1 VLDKSV
7 ESTPGGRAGHSG
19 PRAQP
24 ATLRSLKF
32 PPRLSHDKYSISP
45 PNQQFIAALSEWE
58 NALKPRMINKARA
71 DILETHNGK
80 PPKVLDPFGG
90 GGSIPLEAQRLGCET
105 YSCDLNPVALLIQ
118 KCTLEYPQK
127 YGERLHD
134 DVKTW
139 GERIL
144 AQVKEELKPFYPRE
158 PDGSAPVAYIWAR
171 TIPCQ
176 NQRCD
181 ADIPLMK
188 QFWLSKK
195 RNVSLLPYAQESQV
209 AFRIVG
215 TNYEQKP
222 NNFDP
227 AKGTVKAAVG
237 TCPVCRIR
245 IPARRVRSLFQEGA
259 AGERMVAVVT
269 QHPSI
274 KGKHYRLATDAD
286 VSTFN
291 TAQSQLCKKRELL
304 SIEWGFDAVPDE
316 RTPCSKVL
324 GFRIRNYNL
333 NTYGQLFNARQQLTL
348 LTLDEKV
355 RALYPALRAQGENAD
370 YSRAVATYLAFWLNR
385 VAETSSNLC
394 TWGESVNRVFD
405 RPAMSM
411 VWDYAESNPLWTAQ
425 HRLET
430 LLKPVK
436 LMAQMR
442 AAPCTVQQASA
453 TALPYPDA
461 HFDAVLTDPPYYDN
475 MAYAYL
481 ADFFYVWLKRSI
493 GELHPA
499 LFGTPLTPKQ
509 NEIVAYGHREGGVAA
524 GKQFFEE
531 GIAKAFAEM
540 HRVLKPN
547 GIAVVVYAH
556 KSTSGWETLINAL
569 LDSGLV
575 ITAAWP
581 ILTEVKGRMRA
592 HNSAALMTSIY
603 IVARKMEREAF
614 GLYSEVQEELDA
626 HLKQRLLQLWEW
638 GISGA
643 DLFIAAIGSA
653 LQIFGKY
660 EQVTDLGARAIRADK
675 MLEDIQQV
683 IAEWAVEQVGI
694 EAATPLTR
702 FYLLWRMEHGE
713 KRVPFDDANKLAHAV
728 GIELDQAWS
737 ERSFILKDNGFV
749 RVLGP
754 HEREFSHFADSEK
767 LIDILHSVLWA
778 WRYSHRAVMMR
789 RLATVHAG
797 LKEQI
802 WKIAQAVSLVLP
814 LESTERKWL
823 EGWLADRGAIQE
835 QVMQTVEATAQN
847 AAQGQLFT

>member
-1 VLDKSV
+1 MGAS
-7 ESTPGGRAGHSG
+7 A
-19 PRAQP
+19 A
-24 ATLRSLKF
+24 RSLARHMLRF
-32 PPRLSHDKYSISP
+32 TIAITPPTSTYVKYSITP
-45 PNQQFIAALSEWE
+45 PKQQFIAELAKWE
-58 NALKPRMINKARA
+58 NALKQHEINKARA
-71 DILETHNGK
+71 DILEAHNGK

-134 DVKTW
+134 DVKML
-139 GERIL
+139 GERLL
-144 AQVKEELKPFYPRE
+144 AQVEEELAQFYPKE
-158 PDGSAPVAYIWAR
+158 PDGSTPIAYIWAR

-176 NQRCD
+176 NPACD

-195 RNVSLLPYAQESQV
+195 REISLFPYAEGSQV

-215 TNYEQKP
+215 SEYEPMPK
-222 NNFDP
+222 NFDP
-227 AKGTVKAAVG
+227 ANGTVKDAVA
-237 TCPVCRIR
+237 TCPVCSIR
-245 IPARRVRSLFQEGA
+245 IPAKTTRRLFQEGT
-259 AGERMVAVVT
+259 AGERMVTVVT
-269 QHPSI
+269 QHPNMR
-274 KGKHYRLATDAD
+274 GKQYRLATEAD
-286 VSTFN
+286 MRVFN
-291 TAQSQLCKKRELL
+291 ATHNPLSEKRESL
-304 SIEWGFDAVPDE
+304 SIEWGFDPVPDE
-316 RTPCSKVL
+316 ITPSSKVL
-324 GFRIRNYNL
+324 GCRIRNYNL

-348 LTLDEKV
+348 LTLTEKV
-355 RALYPALRAQGENAD
+355 REVHPALRAQGYEAD
-370 YSRAVATYLAFWLNR
+370 YSQAVATYLGFWLNR

-394 TWGESVNRVFD
+394 RWGESVTLVFD

-411 VWDYAESNPLWTAQ
+411 VWDYAESNPLWTADN
-425 HRLET
+425 RLET

-436 LMAQMR
+436 HLAQMR
-442 AAPCTVQQASA
+442 AAPATVKQGSA
-453 TALPYPDA
+453 TDLPYPDA

-475 MAYAYL
+475 MAYSYL
-481 ADFFYVWLKRSI
+481 SDFFYVWLKRSV
-493 GELHPA
+493 GTLHPA

-509 NEIVAYGHREGGVAA
+509 NEIVAYGHREGGLEA
-524 GKQFFEE
+524 GKQWFEE
-531 GIAKAFAEM
+531 GLAKAFAEM

-547 GIAVVVYAH
+547 GIAVIVYAH

-581 ILTEVKGRMRA
+581 IMTEVKGRMRY

-603 IVARKMEREAF
+603 IVARKMAREAF
-614 GLYSEVQEELDA
+614 GLYNEVRDELDA
-626 HLKQRLLQLWEW
+626 HLKQRLLELWEW

-653 LQIFGKY
+653 LQVFGKY
-660 EQVTDLGARAIRADK
+660 EQVADLAARPIRADK

-694 EAATPLTR
+694 DAATPLTR
-702 FYLLWRMEHGE
+702 FYLLWRLEHGE
-713 KRVPFDDANKLAHAV
+713 KRMPFDDANKLARAT
-728 GIELDQAWS
+728 GIDLVQEWG
-737 ERSFILKDNGFV
+737 EGSFIRKDNGFV

-767 LIDILHSVLWA
+767 FIDILHYVLWA
-778 WRYSHRAVMMR
+778 WRYNHRAVMMQQ
-789 RLATVHAG
+789 LAAGHAG

-802 WKIAQAVSLVLP
+802 WQVAQAVSLALP

-823 EGWLADRGAIQE
+823 EGWLAARGAIQE
-835 QVMQTVEATAQN
+835 QVKQTVDATARD
-847 AAQGQLFT
+847 AAQGRLFS